1 MTKYDDIVKSRV
13 NSAVPKHP
21 NGTHIKQNK
30 DSKDYKDLN
39 VSKSNNNNTSK
50 ISLNIDE
57 DPFITKI
64 DDDFSSKI
72 TSKSKLKDILNC
84 DDELIENADE
94 KAKVLQI
101 KNY

>member
-1 MTKYDDIVKSRV
+1 V

-21 NGTHIKQNK
+21 NQGAI
-30 DSKDYKDLN
+30 
-39 VSKSNNNNTSK
+39 VSKPKDNRNYADNSNSHHHHNQSKINNNTHNQSK

-64 DDDFSSKI
+64 DDDFSTKI

-84 DDELIENADE
+84 DDELIENLEE
-94 KAKVLQI
+94 KAKVEQI
-101 KNY
+101 KNM